1 MMSGARGG
9 ENQNSKACAGA
20 VSELCA
26 SLITGLPLT
35 GGDKQKF
42 GELNALRNEAALRG
56 EPVLRE
62 QSFNELMRVISV
74 KRPQNIL
81 EVGSNEG
88 LTSAAMLISL
98 PGARLTAIEID
109 EDKVMRAR
117 KNLERFGVIGRAR
130 ILCAD
135 AKDVLSAITGGY
147 DFIFLDGPKGQYY
160 GYLPD
165 LLRLLKRGGTLFAD
179 NVLFRGYVTGA
190 VKTPHRFITAKNSLK
205 NFLSVLTESEGL
217 KTRVL
222 DFEDGV
228 SITEKLY

>member
-9 ENQNSKACAGA
+9 ENQNLHASLGA

-26 SLITGLPLT
+26 SLINGLPIT

-42 GELNALRNEAALRG
+42 IELNALRNEAALRG

-74 KRPQNIL
+74 KRPQKIL

-109 EDKVMRAR
+109 EDNVMCAR

-160 GYLPD
+160 GYLP
-165 LLRLLKRGGTLFAD
+165 D